1 MSYQVQA
8 MQSTTT
14 TFSHVTPVKLTWQMN
29 CRRFKR
35 DQKHK
40 TQEDYNK
47 EMTK

>member
-14 TFSHVTPVKLTWQMN
+14 TLSHVTPVTLMWQMN
-29 CRRFKR
+29 CRRFQG

-47 EMTK
+47 DMTK